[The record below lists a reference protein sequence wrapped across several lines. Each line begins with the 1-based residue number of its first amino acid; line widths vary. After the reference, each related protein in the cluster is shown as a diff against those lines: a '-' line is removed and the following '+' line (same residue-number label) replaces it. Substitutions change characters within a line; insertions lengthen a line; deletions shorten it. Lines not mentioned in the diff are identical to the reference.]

1 LLMTVG
7 ARLLLPFDT
16 GGLSLGVAL
25 ANPSQTQ
32 STVVTRTLRN
42 SQGAVISTD
51 TVTVARHGH
60 TSFVLS
66 NPSTKAEDQRG
77 VLEVSV
83 ASGQIFALGIRGNNG
98 AFTSIEAL
106 TPQDPKTKVI
116 SHIANGA
123 RWKTTFILVNTYSAP
138 APFTVNFWKDD
149 GSPFTVTLVDGRSL
163 ASVTDT
169 IPVGGSRTIETDGT
183 ASALTTGWT
192 EVLSAQSI
200 GGTAIFRDQTLKQE
214 AAVPMLSSGG
224 TRLVLPFQNGLDLGI
239 ALANANT
246 TQDLG
251 ITRTLRNEQGQ
262 MITSDALTVSH
273 RSHTAFLL
281 ANPSTKP
288 EDQRGVV
295 EFSATN
301 EFFDL
306 AIRGNNGAFT
316 SIRALST

>member
-1 LLMTVG
+1 M
-7 ARLLLPFDT
+7 
-16 GGLSLGVAL
+16 
-25 ANPSQTQ
+25 
-32 STVVTRTLRN
+32 
-42 SQGAVISTD
+42 
-51 TVTVARHGH
+51 
-60 TSFVLS
+60 
-66 NPSTKAEDQRG
+66 
-77 VLEVSV
+77 
-83 ASGQIFALGIRGNNG
+83 
-98 AFTSIEAL
+98 
-106 TPQDPKTKVI
+106 
-116 SHIANGA
+116 
-123 RWKTTFILVNTYSAP
+123 
-138 APFTVNFWKDD
+138 VNFWKDD
-149 GSPFTVTLVDGRSL
+149 GSPFTVTLVDGRKL

-183 ASALTTGWT
+183 ASTLTTGWT

-239 ALANANT
+239 ALANANM

-262 MITSDALTVSH
+262 LITSDAVTVSH

-306 AIRGNNGAFT
+306 GIRGNNGAFT
-316 SIRALST
+316 SIRALSK